1 MCSSFEMNPKDWTN
15 ITSTNLWGFI
25 MAKLT
30 YMDKKEIIRLYDEE
44 RYGYSRM
51 CRKRTF
57 RKFTKI
63 RTVFPTDEVYLNLCT

>member
-1 MCSSFEMNPKDWTN
+1 
-15 ITSTNLWGFI
+15 

-57 RKFTKI
+57 TIKYIMIWYKKV
-63 RTVFPTDEVYLNLCT
+63 TV

>member
-1 MCSSFEMNPKDWTN
+1 
-15 ITSTNLWGFI
+15 

-63 RTVFPTDEVYLNLCT
+63 RTVFPTDESLFYLELKHWVQLHILIL

>member
-1 MCSSFEMNPKDWTN
+1 
-15 ITSTNLWGFI
+15 

-44 RYGYSRM
+44 SYGYSRM

-63 RTVFPTDEVYLNLCT
+63 RTVFPTDESLFYLELKH